1 MCCFV
6 FIFQLL
12 RIYLCIL
19 FYFILCILKIDDG
32 EHQISV
38 LYFKDKL
45 QLKLFILF
53 LGFGLITL
61 LFSQKL
67 LELGWYIGVM
77 IAWFVLYFTTNLV
90 MFKKRS
96 K

>member
-45 QLKLFILF
+45 FFIV
-53 LGFGLITL
+53 GFF
-61 LFSQKL
+61 FSMKNPAG
-67 LELGWYIGVM
+67 EIGSAGVCSP
-77 IAWFVLYFTTNLV
+77 IA
-90 MFKKRS
+90 
-96 K
+96 